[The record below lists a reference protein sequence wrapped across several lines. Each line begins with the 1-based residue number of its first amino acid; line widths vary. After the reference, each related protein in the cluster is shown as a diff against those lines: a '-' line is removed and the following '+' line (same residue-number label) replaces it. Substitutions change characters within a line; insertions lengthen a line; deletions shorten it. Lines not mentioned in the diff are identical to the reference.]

1 MAEHVVPQRQPL
13 NPTTE
18 PQSPS
23 PTTYLMTSSEV
34 DKQAI
39 ADNLAAIRE
48 RIRLAA
54 ERVGRRPEDIEL
66 VAVSKTHP
74 PEAIRAA
81 YDAGQRLFGES
92 YVQEWQSRAEPL
104 SGLDD
109 LRFHFIGGLQSNK
122 VRELAG
128 RVELVHSVDRAKL
141 LREFNKRA
149 DRPQQVLLQVNISG
163 EDTKSGCQPEEVSE
177 LLKLGAS
184 LPNVRVRGLMTVPPP
199 AAKPEDSRPWF
210 RKLATLLEQ
219 ARTSLADSDPNAAEE
234 LVHLSMGMTDDLE
247 VAVEEGATL
256 VRVGTAIFGA
266 RDYS

>member
-1 MAEHVVPQRQPL
+1 M
-13 NPTTE
+13 
-18 PQSPS
+18 S
-23 PTTYLMTSSEV
+23 SSEI

-39 ADNLAAIRE
+39 VANLAAIRT
-48 RIRLAA
+48 RIHQAA
-54 ERVGRRPEDIEL
+54 ERAGRQPADIEL

-81 YDAGQRLFGES
+81 YEADQRLFGES
-92 YVQEWQSRAEPL
+92 YVQEWQSREAPL
-104 SGLDD
+104 ADLED

-149 DRPQQVLLQVNISG
+149 DAPQQVLLQVNISG
-163 EDTKSGCQPEEVSE
+163 EDTKSGCQPEDVQE

-184 LPNVRVRGLMTVPPP
+184 LPNVRIRGLMTVPPP
-199 AAKPEDSRPWF
+199 AAHPEDSRPWF

-219 ARTSLADSDPNAAEE
+219 ARTSLAEHDQTAADD